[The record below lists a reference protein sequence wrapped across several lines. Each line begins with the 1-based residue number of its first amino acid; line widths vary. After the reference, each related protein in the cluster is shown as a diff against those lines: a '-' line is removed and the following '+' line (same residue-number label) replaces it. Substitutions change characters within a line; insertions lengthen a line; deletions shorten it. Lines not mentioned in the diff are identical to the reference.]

1 MKLRKKMKIKY
12 KKREEN
18 GKERKNKNKEMK
30 GDQILFVLLFEMN
43 FVFSLIFLL

>member
-1 MKLRKKMKIKY
+1 MKLRKKIKMKY
-12 KKREEN
+12 KKKREN